1 MPMPTTSPATMLSGI
16 RLSRVSSQI
25 SGSPN
30 SIGVAVANTYSQRGV
45 MTAVPNAES
54 LGLIRWIVKGPFLGV
69 LAAGSAH
76 WRTCLQP
83 QPDTQSPGCQGL
95 KSIITQYIT
104 ATTP

>member
-1 MPMPTTSPATMLSGI
+1 MPMPTTSPAEMLSGS
-16 RLSRVSSQI
+16 RLSNVSSQI

-54 LGLIRWIVKGPFLGV
+54 LGLMRCIFKGPFLGA
-69 LAAGSAH
+69 LAKGSAH
-76 WRTCLQP
+76 WRARLQP

-95 KSIITQYIT
+95 KFNTLT
-104 ATTP
+104 N